1 MKKRDLRSMRKLAID
16 RKHDPL
22 DDDEIEWPAPIGDER
37 PFDVPGI
44 GPINP
49 RQPWPVPVSPA

>member
-1 MKKRDLRSMRKLAID
+1 MRARDLRSMRKLAID

-22 DDDEIEWPAPIGDER
+22 DEGDEIEWPAPIGDER
-37 PFDVPGI
+37 PFDVPG
-44 GPINP
+44 PVNP